1 MKKVK
6 HILFSCSLLLFS
18 SAILAQQESIITI
31 YKDQMNIVNPAFAGV
46 DKETNLSLGY
56 RKQWIG
62 INNAPETQ
70 TLVFGTLLG
79 KNLGIGISA
88 VNDKTFIEKQTYVG
102 VDFSYKLKM
111 SVKADVYL
119 GLKAGGDFYEVNTA
133 GLGTFNSASDPSLV
147 PFSSFRPNIGVG
159 ALLKTNTYYLS
170 VSIPRLLNSV
180 RARNEDGQTFVA
192 TNRPHLY
199 VSGGYDYDLETRS
212 EIVLK
217 PSFILR
223 YVNNAPVSI
232 DYNLSV
238 SFLKAFEIGA
248 MYRSNDAISGIAKLN
263 VSKNLLFGY
272 AYEASTRSD
281 LSSRMNTHEFLLK
294 YSFRNRSKQ

>member
-18 SAILAQQESIITI
+18 SALFAQQESIITI

-46 DKETNLSLGY
+46 DKETNLSIGY
-56 RKQWIG
+56 RKQWVG

-70 TLVFGTLLG
+70 MLVFGTSLG

-88 VNDKTFIEKQTYVG
+88 VNDKTFIEKQTFVG

-111 SVKADVYL
+111 TPETDLYL
-119 GLKAGGDFYEVNTA
+119 GLKAGGNFYEVNTS
-133 GLGTFNSASDPSLV
+133 GLGTFNPVNDPSLV
-147 PFSSFRPNIGVG
+147 SYSSFKPNIGVG
-159 ALLKTNTYYLS
+159 ALLKKETYYLS
-170 VSIPRLLNSV
+170 ISIPRLLNSV
-180 RARNEDGQTFVA
+180 RARNEDAQTFVA

-199 VSGGYDYDLETRS
+199 LGGGYDYDLETKS
-212 EIVLK
+212 EMVLK
-217 PSFILR
+217 PSFLLR
-223 YVNNAPVSI
+223 YVNSAPVSI
-232 DYNLSV
+232 DYNLSM
-238 SFLKAFEIGA
+238 SFYKAFEIGA
-248 MYRSNDAISGIAKLN
+248 VYRSNDAIGGIARIN
-263 VSKNLLFGY
+263 VSKSLLFGY

-294 YSFRNRSKQ
+294 YKF

>member
-18 SAILAQQESIITI
+18 SALFAQQESIITI

-46 DKETNLSLGY
+46 DKETNLSIGY
-56 RKQWIG
+56 RKQWVG

-70 TLVFGTLLG
+70 MLVFGTSLG

-88 VNDKTFIEKQTYVG
+88 VNDKTFIEKQTFVG

-111 SVKADVYL
+111 TPETDLYL
-119 GLKAGGDFYEVNTA
+119 GLKAGGNFYEVNTS
-133 GLGTFNSASDPSLV
+133 GLGTFNPVNDPSLV
-147 PFSSFRPNIGVG
+147 SYSSFKPNIGVG
-159 ALLKTNTYYLS
+159 ALLKKETYYFS

-180 RARNEDGQTFVA
+180 RARNEDAQTFVA
-192 TNRPHLY
+192 TNRPHFYL
-199 VSGGYDYDLETRS
+199 SGGYDYDLETKS
-212 EIVLK
+212 EMVLK
-217 PSFILR
+217 PSFLLR
-223 YVNNAPVSI
+223 YVNSAPVSI
-232 DYNLSV
+232 DYNLSM
-238 SFLKAFEIGA
+238 SFYKAFEIGA
-248 MYRSNDAISGIAKLN
+248 VYRSNDAIGGIARIN
-263 VSKNLLFGY
+263 VSKSLLFGY

-294 YSFRNRSKQ
+294 YKF